1 MKGPVI
7 APASLTGAYSAIS
20 RTRAARAICCWS
32 FGSTLKQPPG
42 NTQSI
47 AIDCASVAG
56 GLATN
61 GPSGGP
67 GVALPWPGNGELVPA
82 PSGSSWPLTSEEAS
96 TLTGNSVTVSPGS

>member
-1 MKGPVI
+1 MLSRIGDFDAYARVTSNNGMKAPVI

-20 RTRAARAICCWS
+20 LMKATRAISCWS
-32 FGSTLKQPPG
+32 SGLMLKQPAG
-42 NTQSI
+42 NTKSI

-67 GVALPWPGNGELVPA
+67 GVGSWPGKVVEPA
-82 PSGSSWPLTSEEAS
+82 PSG
-96 TLTGNSVTVSPGS
+96 GC